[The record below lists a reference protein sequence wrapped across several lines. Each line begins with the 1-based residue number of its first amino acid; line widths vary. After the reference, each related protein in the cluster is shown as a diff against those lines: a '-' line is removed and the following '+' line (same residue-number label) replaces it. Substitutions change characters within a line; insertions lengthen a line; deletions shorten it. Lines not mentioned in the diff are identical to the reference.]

1 MANIKEFL
9 ENEGVMSFYEFAK
22 DISLI
27 EQYGTEKN
35 IKENKRSF
43 HNERITKIKEL
54 FQKKDSD
61 SEAKEN
67 FGIYEKY
74 INKTSYIMSREDELI
89 FFVSWFPLQLP
100 YFDHVY
106 NYFLIAPMAYTL
118 YAFGTDYDSCALRP
132 YQVNDEVQKDNRIKL
147 KENIIM
153 VFGMGKKNIITLADK
168 KETPLMPVSIP
179 LELDKPESFD
189 KLQMDET
196 MKDFLRKT
204 VYGFIDFKTL
214 KRITFHINKNKLSF
228 SLV

>member
-1 MANIKEFL
+1 MAFAQDIL
-9 ENEGVMSFYEFAK
+9 ENQGVMSFYEFAK

-27 EQYGTEKN
+27 EQYGTEKD
-35 IKENKRSF
+35 IKGNKKSF
-43 HNERITKIKEL
+43 HNERVVKIKEL
-54 FQKKDSD
+54 FEKKDSD
-61 SEAKEN
+61 SEAKED
-67 FGIYEKY
+67 FDIYQKY
-74 INKTSYIMSREDELI
+74 IDKTLYIMSKEDELI
-89 FFVSWFPLQLP
+89 FFVSWFPMQLP

-106 NYFLIAPMAYTL
+106 SYFLIVPMAYTL

-132 YQVNDEVQKDNRIKL
+132 YQVDDEVQKDNGIKL
-147 KENIIM
+147 KENVIM

-214 KRITFHINKNKLSF
+214 KRITFHISRNKLSF